1 MSAIEWLD
9 HTADIGFRATGASI
23 EAAFCEAG
31 KALFSLM
38 FDIGT
43 IEESAEYSF
52 ELSADTCEGLLADWL
67 SELLAQ
73 KDLTRLIF
81 SRFEVAISRS
91 EASGFLAKGRA
102 FGERLDRVKHQA
114 GTEIKGISYLGLEVV
129 CQDAACTAQVLVD
142 V

>member
-9 HTADIGFRATGASI
+9 HTADIGFRATGPSI

-38 FDIGT
+38 FNIGT

-52 ELSADTCEGLLADWL
+52 ELSADTREGLLADWL

-81 SRFEVAISRS
+81 SRFEVTISGS
-91 EASGFLAKGRA
+91 EVSGFLAKGRA

-129 CQDAACTAQVLVD
+129 FQGEVCSAQVLVD